1 MISESIEFSTSEPV
15 PYKVYITQD
24 KSFVEKYAN
33 EILSLVSASYANGN
47 KSVRTT
53 RDVLGANMAKFVFN
67 AIGQI
72 IALSLYRSDLGGFKR
87 FCSASRKED
96 PKYKG
101 AVQEIIKSDIEPYD
115 NWFWVEASGPIEH
128 YFKKHGGNPIPNYLA
143 HKFLRKPKKDIV
155 ELDEDGAHYKRFLFS
170 DSAEPTKKMIFG
182 FKSREAA
189 DLVMQKINDYQKF
202 KLDVDSAVEDLF
214 EGEEVSAADKS
225 LEAAS
230 IVIQEIEERYES
242 GCNEMLPAWKDALD
256 GAVARFKEEQCRTG
270 LDDGTRLYVDS
281 NLATA
286 ERLLQEMP
294 LLVVRQ
300 FRFAG

>member
-1 MISESIEFSTSEPV
+1 MTSESIEFSTGEPT
-15 PYKVYITQD
+15 PFKVYITQD
-24 KSFVEKYAN
+24 KGLIGKYTN
-33 EILSLVSASYANGN
+33 EILSLVTASYADGN
-47 KSVRTT
+47 KSVRTV
-53 RDVLGANMAKFVFN
+53 RDVLGASVVKLVFN
-67 AIGQI
+67 AVGQI

-96 PKYKG
+96 PKYKD
-101 AVQEIIKSDIEPYD
+101 AVQEIIKTDVEPYD

-143 HKFLRKPKKDIV
+143 HKFLRKPKRDIV

-189 DLVMQKINDYQKF
+189 DLVMRKIGDYQKF
-202 KLDVDSAVEDLF
+202 KLDVDTAVEDLF
-214 EGEEVSAADKS
+214 EDEDASAADKS

-230 IVIQEIEERYES
+230 IIIQEIEERYES
-242 GCNEMLPAWKDALD
+242 GCNEMLPAWKDMLD
-256 GAVARFKEEQCRTG
+256 SAIARLKEEKLMVG
-270 LDDGTRLYVDS
+270 LDDGMRLYVDS

-286 ERLLQEMP
+286 DRLLQEMP

-300 FRFAG
+300 FKLVG